1 VPRCPMC
8 GERDVIVLTIRSFTM
23 FGSCPNCGTTWV
35 QVVEEQRGVAPAK
48 ATPDRPEERERF
60 VTDWALAD

>member
-1 VPRCPMC
+1 MC
-8 GERDVIVLTIRSFTM
+8 GERNVIVLTIRSFTM

-35 QVVEEQRGVAPAK
+35 QVGEEQRGVEPGRASL
-48 ATPDRPEERERF
+48 DLPEDRERF

>member
-1 VPRCPMC
+1 MC